1 MSLEWHQANKYSKIF
16 EVNFAHDG
24 WKFQNT
30 GGQKE
35 KKKYKA
41 KQFRSKVTD
50 GARDG
55 QEPWSALGAW
65 GSTGDTVVATE
76 GRNCFVR
83 LEIGPWQPSLVV
95 VEAAA
100 APPHSTSGRHTYD
113 RGHSF
118 AFAATEVEA
127 EAGADFLP
135 STVAGDTLR
144 SQARA

>member
-1 MSLEWHQANKYSKIF
+1 M
-16 EVNFAHDG
+16 
-24 WKFQNT
+24 
-30 GGQKE
+30 
-35 KKKYKA
+35 
-41 KQFRSKVTD
+41 TD

-100 APPHSTSGRHTYD
+100 APPHRVDATLTTEATP
-113 RGHSF
+113 F

-127 EAGADFLP
+127 EAGEDFLP

>member
-1 MSLEWHQANKYSKIF
+1 MEIPKHR
-16 EVNFAHDG
+16 
-24 WKFQNT
+24 
-30 GGQKE
+30 GQKE
-35 KKKYKA
+35 KKKSKA
-41 KQFRSKVTD
+41 EQFRSKVTD

-76 GRNCFVR
+76 GRDCFVR

-100 APPHSTSGRHTYD
+100 APPHRVDATLTTEATP
-113 RGHSF
+113 F

>member
-1 MSLEWHQANKYSKIF
+1 MF

-100 APPHSTSGRHTYD
+100 APPHRVDATLTTEATP
-113 RGHSF
+113 F

-127 EAGADFLP
+127 EAGEDFLP